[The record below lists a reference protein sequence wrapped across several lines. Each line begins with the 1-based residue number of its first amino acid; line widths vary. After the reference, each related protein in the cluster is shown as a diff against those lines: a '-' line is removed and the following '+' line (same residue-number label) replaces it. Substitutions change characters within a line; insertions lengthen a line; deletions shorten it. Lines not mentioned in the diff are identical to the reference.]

1 MGHICSKVLTK
12 QNNLSEYQRVQRM
25 INIKIAKALRTLSN
39 EASCILAAARPIQ
52 LAVEEKVR
60 NYTATHNNIEYD
72 EPLDVRY
79 WPHPAE
85 MPLIRAPTEI
95 RFNVIN
101 MFTDGSK
108 S

>member
-1 MGHICSKVLTK
+1 
-12 QNNLSEYQRVQRM
+12 M

-85 MPLIRAPTEI
+85 MPLIRAPT
-95 RFNVIN
+95 
-101 MFTDGSK
+101 
-108 S
+108 